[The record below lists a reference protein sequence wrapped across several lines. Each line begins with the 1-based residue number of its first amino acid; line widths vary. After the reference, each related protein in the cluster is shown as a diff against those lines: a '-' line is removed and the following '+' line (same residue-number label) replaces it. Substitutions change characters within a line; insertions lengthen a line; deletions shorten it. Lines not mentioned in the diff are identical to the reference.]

1 MRRRQ
6 LLKGALALSILPA
19 IYALPARAG
28 SDAFRRVRP
37 GDPRWP
43 APAEWDAL
51 RQHVE
56 GHLLVPPPLLAECER
71 APDAAVCQATLRH
84 LRNPYYLGDQP
95 SGTQVSGWFGAWTP
109 AASAYAVT
117 CHSSSDVVAAVNFAR
132 EHRLRL
138 VIKGGG
144 HSYQGTSNA
153 ADSLLVFT
161 RPMRRIALHE
171 RFVGT
176 GCDGIVR
183 PCPAVTVEAGAMWMD
198 VYDAVTTQAGRYVQG
213 GGCATVGVAGLVQSG
228 GFGSFS
234 KRYGTAAGGLLEAE
248 VVTADGVL
256 RTVNARTD
264 PDLYWA
270 LKGGGGGSFGA
281 VTKLTLRTHGLPA
294 FFGSAECTIKAAT
307 DGAFRRL
314 VDRFVDFYAESL
326 CNPHWGE
333 SVSIRGDNSLKVGMV
348 SQGLSSAE
356 AMQVWQPFFDWLAD
370 DPQEFVLSE
379 DKSIGSRPAREWWD
393 AQGRRQRGSTSVTF
407 DDRPDASP
415 THAWWSGDQEQVGAF
430 LHGYDSLWLP
440 ASLLKRPQRARLA
453 DALVAASRHADVGLH
468 FNKGLAGAPAEAI
481 AAARDTAMNASA
493 LSSFALA
500 IVATGEAPRYPG
512 LPGLAPTDA
521 LARRNAQA
529 VEQAT
534 EELRAVAP
542 AAGSYVSE
550 SNFFNRTWQRAF
562 WGSHYARLLAVK
574 KRYDP
579 EGLFF
584 VHHGVGSEDWSADG
598 FARDGKA

>member
-6 LLKGALALSILPA
+6 LLKGALALSMLPSL
-19 IYALPARAG
+19 YALSARAG

-37 GDPRWP
+37 GDPQWP
-43 APAEWDAL
+43 SPGQWDAL
-51 RQHVE
+51 ARQVD
-56 GHLLVPPPLLAECER
+56 GHLIVPPPLLGECER
-71 APDAAVCQATLRH
+71 SPEAATCLDTLRH
-84 LRNPYYLGDQP
+84 LHNPYFLGDQP

-109 AASAYAVT
+109 APSAYALS
-117 CHSSSDVVAAVNFAR
+117 CHSSSDVVAGVNFAR

-138 VIKGGG
+138 VVKGGG

-153 ADSLLVFT
+153 ADSLLIWT
-161 RPMRRIALHE
+161 RPMHGIALHE
-171 RFVGT
+171 RFVGAGCT
-176 GCDGIVR
+176 GMMR

-198 VYDAVTTQAGRYVQG
+198 VYDAVTTQANRYVQG

-256 RTVNARTD
+256 RTVNACRD
-264 PDLYWA
+264 PELFWA
-270 LKGGGGGSFGA
+270 LKGGGGGSLGA
-281 VTKLTLRTHGLPA
+281 VTRLTLRTHELPA
-294 FFGSAECTIKAAT
+294 FFGSVECTIKAAS

-314 VDRFVDFYAESL
+314 VERFVSFYAESL
-326 CNPHWGE
+326 CNPNWGE
-333 SVSIRGDNSLKVGMV
+333 SVLVRGDNSLKVSMV

-356 AMQVWQPFFDWLAD
+356 ATRVWQPFFDWLAGD
-370 DPQEFVLSE
+370 AQEFALGE
-379 DKSIGSRPAREWWD
+379 ESIGSRPAREWWD
-393 AQGRRQRGSTSVTF
+393 VRARRQRGSTSVTF
-407 DDRPDASP
+407 DQRPDAPP

-440 ASLLKRPQRARLA
+440 ASLLRPPERARLA
-453 DALVAASRHADVGLH
+453 DALVAGSRHADVGLH

-481 AAARDTAMNASA
+481 AASRETATNPAV

-512 LPGLAPTDA
+512 LPGLGPNDER
-521 LARRNAQA
+521 ARHNAQA

-534 EELRAVAP
+534 RELRAVAP

-550 SNFFNRTWQRAF
+550 SDFFNRAWQRAF

-598 FARDGKA
+598 FVREAEA